1 MQLATKTF
9 GACRKVV
16 GSIHFLDYKKF
27 ENTSEAFK
35 TSLKFHDQDK
45 QPGTN

>member
-1 MQLATKTF
+1 MLLVTKTI
-9 GACRKVV
+9 GACTKNV
-16 GSIHFLDYKKF
+16 GSIQFLDYKKF

-35 TSLKFHDQDK
+35 TSLKFHDHDK